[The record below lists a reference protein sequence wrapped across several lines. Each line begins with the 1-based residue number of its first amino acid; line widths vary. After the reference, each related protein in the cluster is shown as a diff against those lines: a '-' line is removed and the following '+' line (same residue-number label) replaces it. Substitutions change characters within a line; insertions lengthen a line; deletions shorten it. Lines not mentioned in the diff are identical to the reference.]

1 LPVIC
6 ENPCDSKAEMT
17 YKTVQLAF
25 EPGIATITLNRP
37 EKRNAISFDLIEDL
51 LRALDQVAH
60 SDAIVLIVTGAGKAF
75 CSGMDLE
82 NLKALLGRTPEQN
95 VEDSRTMVRL
105 FRSLYEFPK
114 VTIAAV
120 NGPAIAGGTGV
131 ALLCDFTLAVPE
143 AKFGYT
149 EVRIGF
155 VPAIVSTFLL
165 RQTGERQTRDLLLT
179 GRIFGAEEAMR
190 LGLLNEIVPAERLMT
205 RARELAA
212 VLMENSPSSLRA
224 TKKLLNDHARAE
236 LDVQIESAIRENAAV
251 RSTADF
257 REGISSFLEKR
268 KPVWTGK

>member
-1 LPVIC
+1 MSYSTIQL
-6 ENPCDSKAEMT
+6 T
-17 YKTVQLAF
+17 YDG
-25 EPGIATITLNRP
+25 GIATITLNRP
-37 EKRNAISFDLIEDL
+37 EKRNAISFDLIDDL
-51 LRALDQVAH
+51 LRALDEVAK
-60 SDAIVLIVTGAGKAF
+60 SDAIILIVTGAGKAF

-95 VEDSRTMVRL
+95 LEDSQTMVQL
-105 FRSLYEFPK
+105 FRAIYEFPK

-120 NGPAIAGGTGV
+120 NGAAIAGGTGL

-165 RQTGERQTRDLLLT
+165 RQVGEKHARDLLLT
-179 GRIFGAEEAMR
+179 GRIFDAEEAAR
-190 LGLLNEIVPAERLMT
+190 LGLVKEIVPAENLMP

-212 VLMENSPSSLRA
+212 QLMENSTASLRA
-224 TKKLLNDHARAE
+224 TKQLLTDHARAE
-236 LDVQIESAIRENAAV
+236 LDVQIDSAVRENAAI
-251 RSTADF
+251 RTTADF

-268 KPVWTGK
+268 KPVWTGR